1 MLQPLGMNRSTFVT
15 ETSDW
20 PDIVTAYY
28 NDDDGALKEVS
39 LEVPLLVRYTYMYS
53 VFCLFSSHHRLLE
66 CPHCVLTANGQYLKN
81 NNYNQYFATNE
92 RFSPS
97 YCFNER

>member
-39 LEVPLLVRYTYMYS
+39 LEVPL
-53 VFCLFSSHHRLLE
+53 FI
-66 CPHCVLTANGQYLKN
+66 
-81 NNYNQYFATNE
+81 
-92 RFSPS
+92 PS
-97 YCFNER
+97 G